1 MHKPS
6 LFVLFGT
13 KNTIAVDITPA
24 TCYTE
29 GGGDRMENSIVIT
42 EIKQV
47 ILVGKEEYRD
57 DRTAFRSTLPSHEL
71 ICHFSGQNTILFD
84 DLVLEERANTVRFL
98 PKGKSK
104 RYEVLR
110 HEHGECIDVFFESQV
125 PLSPVAFVTD
135 VAQPEKVGA
144 LFKRLFTVWAGK
156 GRGYY
161 PEAMSLLYRILAEL
175 SRDSL
180 VPKQHALRIKPAL
193 DAIHNHFLE
202 KTPSVADLAATC
214 GMGESYFRR
223 LFKEKYGMSPKRYII
238 RLKIDYACELLQ
250 LGRYS
255 VGQVAALAHFPDA
268 YFFSRQFKEYVGL
281 SPKEFAQKYRS
292 SK

>member
-1 MHKPS
+1 
-6 LFVLFGT
+6 
-13 KNTIAVDITPA
+13 
-24 TCYTE
+24 
-29 GGGDRMENSIVIT
+29 MEEAIVIT

-57 DRTAFRSTLPSHEL
+57 AHTTFRSTLPSHEL
-71 ICHFSGQNTILFD
+71 IFHFSGQNTIWFD
-84 DLVLEERANTVRFL
+84 DLVLEEQANTVRFL

-135 VAQPEKVGA
+135 VAQPEKIGA

-175 SRDSL
+175 SREGLAPPRHS
-180 VPKQHALRIKPAL
+180 LRIKPAL
-193 DAIHNHFLE
+193 DAIHSRFLE
-202 KTPSVADLAATC
+202 EELTVTGLAAAC

-223 LFKEKYGMSPKRYII
+223 LFKERYGMSPKKYII
-238 RLKIDYACELLQ
+238 RLKIDYACELLR

-255 VGQVAALAHFPDA
+255 VGQVAALSHFPDA
-268 YFFSRQFKEYVGL
+268 YFFSRQFKEYMGI
-281 SPKEFAQKYRS
+281 SPKEFARKYIS